1 MLWRTRPVPAP
12 RRNKTPLPSNQGAAL
27 SAQAPDPL
35 SPRAAPT
42 TSQRQQTTAFNP
54 AQSPTS
60 PRMPGVFQ
68 PVATSESLIQCVM
81 QQICQNDKDIPRY
94 CW

>member
-1 MLWRTRPVPAP
+1 MLRRPRPVPAP
-12 RRNKTPLPSNQGAAL
+12 RRSKTPLPSNQGAAL

-54 AQSPTS
+54 AQSPAS
-60 PRMPGVFQ
+60 PRMPGVSQ
-68 PVATSESLIQCVM
+68 PVATSESLVQCVV
-81 QQICQNDKDIPRY
+81 QKICQNDKDNPWY